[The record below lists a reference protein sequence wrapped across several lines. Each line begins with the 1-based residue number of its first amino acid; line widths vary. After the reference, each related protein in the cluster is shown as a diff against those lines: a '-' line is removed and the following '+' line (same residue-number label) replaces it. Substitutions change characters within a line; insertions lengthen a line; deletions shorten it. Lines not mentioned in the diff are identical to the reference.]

1 MKVVV
6 PFTRD
11 ETHRLRGVVTTLLPS
26 TTYEFSV
33 YAVNPFNFNRPSAYS
48 PPVTTQP
55 APETRQFSFQAHACH
70 GKTEKVTNKGKFAKA
85 IVSIDYQER
94 T

>member
-6 PFTRD
+6 PVTRD
-11 ETHRLRGVVTTLLPS
+11 EDNQLRGVVTTLLPS

-33 YAVNPFNFNRPSAYS
+33 YAVNPFNFNRPSDYS

-55 APETRQFSFQAHACH
+55 VPETRQFSFLAHAYH
-70 GKTEKVTNKGKFAKA
+70 GKTDKITNNGKFAKV

>member
-11 ETHRLRGVVTTLLPS
+11 EANRLHGVVTTLLPS

-33 YAVNPFNFNRPSAYS
+33 YAVNPFNFNS
-48 PPVTTQP
+48 PPP
-55 APETRQFSFQAHACH
+55 TR
-70 GKTEKVTNKGKFAKA
+70 
-85 IVSIDYQER
+85 R
-94 T
+94 P